1 MVEQGLL
8 LKEIWYKYIEATFL
22 FCSAKRLKIPSR
34 KQLLVGFSF
43 YKMNTCNSANSIKLG
58 KLLKRHRLTPK
69 NKQKIIQ
76 EAQKDYS
83 NWSDLERLARNLEFK
98 NSVAK
103 QKPNEN
109 S

>member
-1 MVEQGLL
+1 MF
-8 LKEIWYKYIEATFL
+8 K
-22 FCSAKRLKIPSR
+22 
-34 KQLLVGFSF
+34 
-43 YKMNTCNSANSIKLG
+43 
-58 KLLKRHRLTPK
+58 LTPK

-83 NWSDLERLARNLEFK
+83 TWSSLERLARNLEFK
-98 NSVAK
+98 NSVAQ

>member
-1 MVEQGLL
+1 
-8 LKEIWYKYIEATFL
+8 
-22 FCSAKRLKIPSR
+22 
-34 KQLLVGFSF
+34 
-43 YKMNTCNSANSIKLG
+43 MNTCNSANSIKLG
-58 KLLKRHRLTPK
+58 KLLKRFKLTPK

-83 NWSDLERLARNLEFK
+83 TWSGLERLARNLEFK
-98 NSVAK
+98 NSIVQ